1 MKKMEKRKDLVI
13 VNNEKI
19 YKSEDGFYCKN
30 LDLKFLPEELNT
42 HFNVKFI
49 ARQSRVKG
57 GQKTNLSNINI
68 ASNILSF
75 LLFIYKSFKYQPKF
89 LVISITPYTFFACV
103 FLFIF
108 RKKIY
113 LYLRSNGY
121 EEWKHILGRWSL
133 GIFHFMFVVC
143 NLVSEVIVC
152 NKRISKKAHII
163 SISRLNSTW
172 FQNTKN
178 ATLEKVKLLYVG
190 RLSPEKGIYNFIEIF
205 NKLNNEEEL
214 SIAGYSSNATFSNKR
229 IKLLG
234 YCSNEDL
241 LKNIYDSHNI
251 TILPSFTE
259 GYPYV
264 IDESLSRKRPV
275 IIFKEISYVV
285 NEKKGI
291 FVTER
296 NVDSLNKTIKFIIKN
311 YSDIQKE
318 IGENQL
324 PTKDDMIKQ
333 ITNIINS

>member
-178 ATLEKVKLLYVG
+178 ATLEKVKLLYV
-190 RLSPEKGIYNFIEIF
+190 
-205 NKLNNEEEL
+205 
-214 SIAGYSSNATFSNKR
+214 
-229 IKLLG
+229 
-234 YCSNEDL
+234 
-241 LKNIYDSHNI
+241 
-251 TILPSFTE
+251 
-259 GYPYV
+259 
-264 IDESLSRKRPV
+264 
-275 IIFKEISYVV
+275 
-285 NEKKGI
+285 
-291 FVTER
+291 
-296 NVDSLNKTIKFIIKN
+296 
-311 YSDIQKE
+311 
-318 IGENQL
+318 
-324 PTKDDMIKQ
+324 
-333 ITNIINS
+333 